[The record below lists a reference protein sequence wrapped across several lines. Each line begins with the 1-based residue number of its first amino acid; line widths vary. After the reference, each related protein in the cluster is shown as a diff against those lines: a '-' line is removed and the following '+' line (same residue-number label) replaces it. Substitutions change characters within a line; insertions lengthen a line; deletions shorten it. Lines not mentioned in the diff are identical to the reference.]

1 MTEQELLN
9 AAKTGNIGAIE
20 DYADCLIENKKWH
33 EALDWLRKG
42 AHSGSMY
49 CMMKNAHLTVA
60 MVEATINITTGEA
73 ANCLKDLEQAE
84 KWVNAI
90 RNAGK
95 LDDEDVLSGT
105 HGLYS
110 EMVWCHYLTAIK
122 TASTNDYKAVIER
135 YRMITAT
142 PTSRATYAYIMALEE
157 MGKADEVV
165 KLSEMLINH
174 HDDTVKDFMMEAI
187 CAGLSQAYF
196 EGNGAAANY
205 EKAYEYVKL
214 AAQYNPDCEL
224 VNLFESGNARKAF
237 NAKHRNAPITNT
249 STKNSTS
256 SGGCYVATAVY
267 GSYDCPQ
274 VWTLRRFRDDVLAS
288 SFVGRLFIRTYYA
301 ISPTLVKWFGHC
313 DWFRNLWKPTLD
325 RMVAK
330 LNANGTADTPYQ
342 DRSW

>member
-9 AAKTGNIGAIE
+9 AAKSGDLGAIQ
-20 DYADCLIENKKWH
+20 DYADCLIEKKSWND
-33 EALDWLRKG
+33 ALDWLRKG
-42 AHSGSMY
+42 AEGGSFY
-49 CMMKNAHLTVA
+49 CMMKNAHLTLA
-60 MVEATINITTGEA
+60 MIEATINISTSEA

-84 KWVNAI
+84 EWI
-90 RNAGK
+90 LILRTEGL

-110 EMVWCHYLTAIK
+110 EMVWCHYLVAIK
-122 TASTNDYKAVIER
+122 TKNPNDYMAVIER

-142 PTSRATYAYIMALEE
+142 PTSRTTYGYIMALEE
-157 MGKADEVV
+157 LHKYEEVV
-165 KLSEMLINH
+165 KASQVLLNH
-174 HDDTVKDFMMEAI
+174 HDETAKDFMLERI
-187 CAGLSQAYF
+187 CIGLSQAYF
-196 EGNGAAANY
+196 EGQGASPDY
-205 EKAYEYVKL
+205 DTAYNYVKK

-224 VNLFESGNARKAF
+224 VDFFESGNARKAF
-237 NAKHRNAPITNT
+237 NAKHRNTSYNT
-249 STKNSTS
+249 TPPNNTS

-288 SFVGRLFIRTYYA
+288 SFAGRLFIRTYYA

-313 DWFRNLWKPTLD
+313 AWFRNLWKPTLD

-330 LNANGTADTPYQ
+330 LNASGTENTPYQ

>member
-9 AAKTGNIGAIE
+9 AAKTGDIGALE
-20 DYADCLIENKKWH
+20 DYADCLIEKKNWS
-33 EALDWLRKG
+33 EALDWLRRG
-42 AHSGSMY
+42 SLAGSMY
-49 CMMKNAHLTVA
+49 CMMKNAHLTLA
-60 MVEATINITTGEA
+60 MVEATINITTSEA

-84 KWVNAI
+84 KWVLSI

-110 EMVWCHYLTAIK
+110 EMVWCHYLVAIR
-122 TASTNDYKAVIER
+122 TENPNEYKSVIER
-135 YRMITAT
+135 YRMIVAT

-157 MGKADEVV
+157 MGRANEVV
-165 KLSEMLINH
+165 KASEMLLNH
-174 HDDTVKDFMMEAI
+174 HDDTAKDFMLERI
-187 CAGLSQAYF
+187 CVGLSQAYF
-196 EGNGAAANY
+196 EGEGASANY

-224 VNLFESGNARKAF
+224 VNFFESGNARKAF
-237 NAKHRNAPITNT
+237 HAKHINKSTQNPT
-249 STKNSTS
+249 SQSSSS

-274 VWTLRRFRDDVLAS
+274 VWTLRRFRDDVLAK
-288 SFVGRLFIRTYYA
+288 SFAGRLFIRTYYA
-301 ISPTLVKWFGHC
+301 ISPTLVKWLGHC

-325 RMVAK
+325 RMVKK
-330 LNANGTADTPYQ
+330 LNDNGTEDTPYQ